1 MTVYLVGWIACC
13 LAALAFYIREP
24 GAYAPSH
31 RSYWRYLAAPWKLA
45 TFTIAALGITLIAP
59 YTGDPTWDYFDA
71 AMMAVLT
78 FVTAPWALATL
89 YLCARRKLPLRH
101 AFVAACAW
109 LFSASWCYDA
119 YLLWRDGYY
128 PVTWSANLVASSI
141 LIYGGGTLLE
151 PGLAGGARRD
161 LRIPRAGVAPASGR
175 RRFPPHRLDR
185 AAVHG
190 ARRDPHPPI
199 CLWLISKSAS
209 EGRGVALA

>member
-1 MTVYLVGWIACC
+1 MTAYLIAWITCF
-13 LAALAFYIREP
+13 LAALALYAREP

-45 TFTIAALGITLIAP
+45 TFAIAALGITLIAP

-71 AMMAVLT
+71 ALMAVLT
-78 FVTAPWALATL
+78 FVTAPWAVATL

-128 PVTWSANLVASSI
+128 PVTWAANLVASSI
-141 LIYGGGTLLE
+141 LYVAAGLFWNLDWRAGRGVTFGFLE
-151 PGLAGGARRD
+151 PGWPQAPGAGAFRRIAWIGLPFMVLAAI
-161 LRIPRAGVAPASGR
+161 LILQFVAG
-175 RRFPPHRLDR
+175 
-185 AAVHG
+185 
-190 ARRDPHPPI
+190 
-199 CLWLISKSAS
+199 
-209 EGRGVALA
+209 